1 MTDAKYDV
9 LGIGNAIFDILGH
22 VEDAALDKAGLA
34 KGSMRLCTSE
44 EVVQVDA
51 MLTEAVR
58 VSGGSAGNTVAGVA
72 SLGGRAAFIGKVADD
87 EFGDAYTNDMHRVGI
102 EYRTAPLKGGAP
114 TASSVILVTPDG
126 ERTMNTFLGAS
137 QELTVADIDN
147 ELVDSAAVTFLEGY
161 LFDPPAA
168 KDAFRAAASRAA
180 ASGRLAALTLSDT
193 FCVERHR
200 QDFSDL
206 LKSGGIGLVFANK
219 AEALAMFETDDI
231 DAACSAL
238 ADLVPH
244 VVVTMSEEGAR
255 ILKDGEVVR
264 VPAMET
270 EVVDLTGA
278 GDLFA
283 GGYCLGHARGLSPA
297 ESARLGA
304 MSAAE
309 VIAHFGARPQVHLPM
324 RTMVSAER
332 AAAHGFRF

>member
-22 VEDAALDKAGLA
+22 VHDEALAKAGLV
-34 KGSMRLCTSE
+34 KGSMRLVTAE
-44 EVVQVDA
+44 EVAAVDD

-87 EFGDAYTNDMHRVGI
+87 EFGDAYAHDMRRVGI
-102 EYRTAPLKGGAP
+102 EFRTPPLKGGAP

-137 QELTVADIDN
+137 RELTAADVDA
-147 ELVDSAAVTFLEGY
+147 ELVEGAAITFLEGY

-168 KDAFRAAASRAA
+168 KEAFRAAASRAVA
-180 ASGRLAALTLSDT
+180 AGRTAAITLSDT

-200 QDFSDL
+200 QDFHDL
-206 LKSGGIGLVFANK
+206 LRSGAIGIVFANRN
-219 AEALAMFETDDI
+219 EAKAMFETDDFE
-231 DAACSAL
+231 AACRGL

-244 VVVTMSEEGAR
+244 VVVTMSGDGAR
-255 ILKDGEVVR
+255 VLMNGEMVE
-264 VPAMET
+264 VPAMPT
-270 EVVDLTGA
+270 QVVDLTGA

-283 GGYCLGHARGLSPA
+283 GGYLLGHARGLPPQD
-297 ESARLGA
+297 SARLGA
-304 MSAAE
+304 LAAAE
-309 VIAHFGARPQVHLPM
+309 VISHFGARPQVHL
-324 RTMVSAER
+324 SELAAE
-332 AAAHGFRF
+332 HGFRF

>member
-22 VEDAALDKAGLA
+22 VHDEALEEAGLV
-34 KGSMRLCTSE
+34 KGSMRLCTAE
-44 EVVQVDA
+44 EVVKVDD

-87 EFGDAYTNDMHRVGI
+87 EFGEAYAHDMRRVGI
-102 EYRTAPLKGGAP
+102 EFRTPPLSGGAP

-137 QELTVADIDN
+137 QQLTIDDMDN
-147 ELVDSAAVTFLEGY
+147 ELVDSAAITFLEGY
-161 LFDPPAA
+161 LFDPPEA
-168 KDAFRAAASRAA
+168 KEAFRAAASRAVA
-180 ASGRLAALTLSDT
+180 AGRIAALTLSDT

-200 QDFSDL
+200 QDFHEL
-206 LKSGGIGLVFANK
+206 LRSGGIGLVFANK
-219 AEALAMFETDDI
+219 NEALAMFETDDFE
-231 DAACSAL
+231 AACRGL

-244 VVVTMSEEGAR
+244 VVITMSEAGAR
-255 ILKDGEVVR
+255 IMKNGEMTE
-264 VPAMET
+264 VPAEKT

-283 GGYCLGHARGLSPA
+283 GGYLLGHARGLSPA
-297 ESARLGA
+297 DSARLGA
-304 MSAAE
+304 LSAAE
-309 VIAHFGARPQVHLPM
+309 VISHFGARPQVHLSEL
-324 RTMVSAER
+324 VEG
-332 AAAHGFRF
+332 HGFRF